1 MNRRY
6 RRNRSKSKIK
16 EALLKHIENNIRE
29 YLIVSIIFLIGIV
42 IGVIFINNV
51 SENQS
56 SEITEHINYS
66 IQDLK
71 DNKDV
76 NSLLLLKE
84 SIKNNIL
91 LAILLWF
98 MGSTVIGILIVYLV
112 ICFRGFCLG
121 YTVSSVMLTLETR

>member
-91 LAILLWF
+91 LTILLWF